1 MTNNENL
8 YAKGKKILASG
19 MTMGEKTEEKNP
31 EVDKFED
38 ASKAAEKAVKEAEK
52 AEKANEMSYEATRNL
67 VIAAHKNTG
76 IYIDGFYTDFYELS
90 KSGRS
95 YKMQHEDKF
104 IYVACSACVTD
115 GNGWLFVPFTAVES
129 AVRFNERN
137 GINEYVGG

>member
-52 AEKANEMSYEATRNL
+52 AEKATFTIYEIENYTLKSRAVFKTHSKKEANEKYSELNSELNSESGHSYYMR
-67 VIAAHKNTG
+67 V
-76 IYIDGFYTDFYELS
+76 
-90 KSGRS
+90 
-95 YKMQHEDKF
+95 M
-104 IYVACSACVTD
+104 
-115 GNGWLFVPFTAVES
+115 
-129 AVRFNERN
+129 
-137 GINEYVGG
+137 